1 MTFNTPFKLRSLRAA
16 GLAGLACLLVPQVQA
31 QMREGGYAYGGLSV
45 GSSRGTFGNDVQAAA
60 SAGVGG
66 SLTSFTRDDSATGVK
81 VFGGWQFNRNLG
93 LEAGYFDL
101 GKMGYSA
108 STLPAGTVDAR
119 YHVQGLNLDLV
130 GTLPLSTNW
139 SALARVGAT
148 AARTQARFTTT
159 GAAVMGDSSQRKTD
173 AKLGVG
179 LQYALGS
186 SLLMRA
192 EVERYRVVDAMGS
205 RVNVNFVSVGLV
217 VPFGGPAPAPRAMA
231 PAPYI
236 APVVAAP
243 PPAPVIVVQA
253 APPPPPPVVV
263 MQPAPPVP
271 RRVSFSA
278 ESLFTFDRSAVS
290 TEGMGQLDRFAKELD
305 GTAFERV
312 VVEGHTDRLGSTA
325 YNQNL
330 SQQRA
335 EAVKS
340 YLVTSGHVDPMK
352 ITASGKGEADPET
365 KAADCVGTKATA
377 KLIECLAPDR
387 RVDVEVVGTR

>member
-16 GLAGLACLLVPQVQA
+16 GLAGLACLLMPQVQA
-31 QMREGGYAYGGLSV
+31 QMREGDYAYGGLSV
-45 GSSRGTFGNDVQAAA
+45 GRSKGTFGNDAQAAA

-66 SLTSFTRDDSATGVK
+66 SVTSFTRDDSATGMK
-81 VFGGWQFNRNLG
+81 IFGGWQFNRNLG

-108 STLPAGTVDAR
+108 TTLPVGTVDAR

-130 GTLPLSTNW
+130 GTLPLSQSW
-139 SALARVGAT
+139 SGIARVGAI
-148 AARTQARFTTT
+148 AARTQARFTTS
-159 GAAVMGDSSQRKTD
+159 GAAVMADTSQRKMD

-192 EVERYRVVDAMGS
+192 EVERYRVTDAMGS
-205 RVNVNFVSVGLV
+205 RVNVNLVSVGLV

-231 PAPYI
+231 PAPYV

-253 APPPPPPVVV
+253 PPPPPPQVVV
-263 MQPAPPVP
+263 MPPAPPPP

-290 TEGMGQLDRFAKELD
+290 AEGMRKLDGFAKELD
-305 GTAFERV
+305 GTTFDRV
-312 VVEGHTDRLGSTA
+312 MVEGHTDRLGTTA
-325 YNQNL
+325 YNQTL

-340 YLVTSGHVDPMK
+340 YLVTSGHVDPTK
-352 ITASGKGEADPET
+352 ITASGKGETVPET
-365 KAADCVGTKATA
+365 KPADCVGNKATA